1 MKKITFF
8 FAFCLLFPLWNL
20 SSQTYLQESFDTEI
34 PATWTVTDAGAA
46 TGDSWISGLQGG
58 VNGLNGTNC

>member
-1 MKKITFF
+1 MKNI
-8 FAFCLLFPLWNL
+8 LLTAVFLVSL
-20 SSQTYLQESFDTEI
+20 SVGSQTYLQESFDTEI